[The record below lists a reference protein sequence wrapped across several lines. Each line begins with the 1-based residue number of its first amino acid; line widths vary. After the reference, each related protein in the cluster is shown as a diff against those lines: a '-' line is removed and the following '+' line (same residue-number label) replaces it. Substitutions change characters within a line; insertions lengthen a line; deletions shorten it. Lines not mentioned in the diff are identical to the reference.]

1 MDNKHFRSLDT
12 LRGIAALAVCL
23 YHAHAIFGLNVLVP
37 QAYLAV
43 DLFFI
48 LSGFILVQR
57 YAPDIESNSK
67 ITSLGDFAIVR
78 LARLYPLYLLVSI
91 IGALYFAA
99 WLFVNGQLF
108 VNFKNYILAI
118 INSIIAIPYLAKP
131 FDEVGAV
138 FPFATQAWSIFWEII
153 VSLAFYFHIKYKN
166 NYAFLIS
173 IIGFCILVIQ
183 TYANNTIDGGWQAQN
198 FFIGG
203 LRAFTGFFMGV
214 FTAEIYAQIKNNNQ
228 KSKINIFEFFA
239 FVFLALTLIYCIF
252 SKQAHF
258 TTETCLIFVGFPTIV
273 IGAANSHAAILN
285 NKIGDFL
292 GKISFSIYL
301 LHGIMAAVFITILNK
316 TSIIKPGFVTG
327 ITWLGIVIM
336 CSFLSFKIYE
346 AQSRKFFKSL
356 FKSKTTPPKISKPID
371 RWFDLVNNKN
381 LQKPLA

>member
-1 MDNKHFRSLDT
+1 MNNQHFRSLDT

-23 YHAHAIFGLNVLVP
+23 YHSHAIFGLDLLVP
-37 QAYLAV
+37 HAYLAV

-57 YAPDIESNSK
+57 YAPEIESNSK

-99 WLFVNGQLF
+99 WLFINGQLF
-108 VNFKNYILAI
+108 VNFKNYIFAI
-118 INSIIAIPYLAKP
+118 INSIVAIPYLAKP
-131 FDEVGAV
+131 FDEVGAI

-173 IIGFCILVIQ
+173 IIGFCILIIQ
-183 TYANNTIDGGWQAQN
+183 TYTNNTIDGGWQAQN

-203 LRAFTGFFMGV
+203 LRAFTGFFMGI
-214 FTAEIYAQIKNNNQ
+214 FTAEIYAQIKKNNQ

-239 FVFLALTLIYCIF
+239 FVFLTITLAYCIF
-252 SKQAHF
+252 SKQTHF
-258 TTETCLIFVGFPTIV
+258 TTEACLIFVGFPTIV
-273 IGAANSHAAILN
+273 IGAANSNALILN
-285 NKIGDFL
+285 NRIGDFL

-316 TSIIKPGFVTG
+316 TSIIKPGFLMG
-327 ITWLGIVIM
+327 MAWLAIVII
-336 CSFLSFKIYE
+336 CSFISFKMYE
-346 AQSRKFFKSL
+346 APSRKFFKSL
-356 FKSKTTPPKISKPID
+356 FNNKQTNVLKPIG
-371 RWFDLVNNKN
+371 RLLDLANNRN

>member
-1 MDNKHFRSLDT
+1 MNNQHFRSLDT
-12 LRGIAALAVCL
+12 LRGIAALAICL
-23 YHAHAIFGLNVLVP
+23 YHAHTIFGLNVLIP
-37 QAYLAV
+37 HAYLAV

-57 YAPDIESNSK
+57 YAPEIASNSRN
-67 ITSLGDFAIVR
+67 ISLSDFAIVR

-99 WLFVNGQLF
+99 WLFLNGQLF
-108 VNFKNYILAI
+108 ANLKNYILAI
-118 INSIIAIPYLAKP
+118 INAIIAIPYLAKP
-131 FDEVGAV
+131 FDDVGAI

-173 IIGFCILVIQ
+173 IIGFCILMVQ
-183 TYANNTIDGGWQAQN
+183 TYSNNIIDGGWQAQN

-214 FTAEIYAQIKNNNQ
+214 FTAEIYAQIQNYKN
-228 KSKINIFEFFA
+228 KTKHNIFEFFT
-239 FVFLALTLIYCIF
+239 FVFLTLTLAYCVF
-252 SKQAHF
+252 GKNSHF
-258 TTETCLIFVGFPTIV
+258 TTEACLIFVGFPTIV
-273 IGAANSHAAILN
+273 IGAAGSRSPILN

-316 TSIIKPGFVTG
+316 TSIIKPGLLTG
-327 ITWLGIVIM
+327 MIWLSVVII
-336 CSFLSFKIYE
+336 CSFISFKIYE
-346 AQSRKFFKSL
+346 APSRKFFKSL
-356 FKSKTTPPKISKPID
+356 FNKKQSNTINPIG
-371 RWFDLVNNKN
+371 RLFGLVNNRS

>member
-1 MDNKHFRSLDT
+1 MNNQHFRSLDT
-12 LRGIAALAVCL
+12 LRGIAALAICL
-23 YHAHAIFGLNVLVP
+23 YHAHAIFGLNVLIP
-37 QAYLAV
+37 HAYLAV

-57 YAPDIESNSK
+57 YAPEIASNSK
-67 ITSLGDFAIVR
+67 NISLSDFAILR

-99 WLFVNGQLF
+99 WLFLNGQLF
-108 VNFKNYILAI
+108 ANLKNYVLAI
-118 INSIIAIPYLAKP
+118 INSTIAIPYLAKP
-131 FDEVGAV
+131 FDEVGAI

-173 IIGFCILVIQ
+173 IIGFCILIIQ
-183 TYANNTIDGGWQAQN
+183 TYANNTIDGGWQTQN

-214 FTAEIYAQIKNNNQ
+214 FTAEIYAQIQNYKN
-228 KSKINIFEFFA
+228 KTKHNIFEFFT
-239 FVFLALTLIYCIF
+239 FVFLALTLAYCIF
-252 SKQAHF
+252 GKHSHF
-258 TTETCLIFVGFPTIV
+258 TTEACLIFVGFPTIV
-273 IGAANSHAAILN
+273 IGAAGSQAPILN
-285 NKIGDFL
+285 NKIGDFF

-316 TSIIKPGFVTG
+316 TSIIKPGLLTG
-327 ITWLGIVIM
+327 MIWLSVVIV
-336 CSFLSFKIYE
+336 CSFISFKIYE
-346 AQSRKFFKSL
+346 APSRNFFKSL
-356 FKSKTTPPKISKPID
+356 FNKKQSNTITPIG
-371 RWFDLVNNKN
+371 RLLDLVNSRN

>member
-1 MDNKHFRSLDT
+1 MNNQHFRSLDT
-12 LRGIAALAVCL
+12 LRGIAALAICL
-23 YHAHAIFGLNVLVP
+23 YHAHAIFGLDVLIP
-37 QAYLAV
+37 HAYLAV

-57 YAPDIESNSK
+57 YAPEIASNSK
-67 ITSLGDFAIVR
+67 KISLSDFAIIR

-108 VNFKNYILAI
+108 ANIKNYILAI

-131 FDEVGAV
+131 FDEVGAI

-153 VSLAFYFHIKYKN
+153 VSLAFYFHIRYKN

-173 IIGFCILVIQ
+173 IIGFCILIIQ
-183 TYANNTIDGGWQAQN
+183 TFANNTIDGGWQAQN

-214 FTAEIYAQIKNNNQ
+214 FTAEIYAQIQNYNRKTKHNV
-228 KSKINIFEFFA
+228 FEFFT
-239 FVFLALTLIYCIF
+239 FVFLALTMAYCIF
-252 SKQAHF
+252 SKKSHF
-258 TTETCLIFVGFPTIV
+258 TTEACLIFVGFPTIV
-273 IGAANSHAAILN
+273 IGAAGSQAPILN
-285 NKIGDFL
+285 NKIGDFF

-301 LHGIMAAVFITILNK
+301 LHGIMAAVFITILKK
-316 TSIIKPGFVTG
+316 TSIIEPGLLTG
-327 ITWLGIVIM
+327 MMWLSVVII
-336 CSFLSFKIYE
+336 CSFISFKIYE
-346 AQSRKFFKSL
+346 TPSRKFFKSL
-356 FKSKTTPPKISKPID
+356 FNNKQNNAITPIG
-371 RWFDLVNNKN
+371 RLLGLVNNRN